1 MTDKVNDPPLEVI
14 PTGDFCVGGRP
25 EADTPAIPLL
35 RETIRSHDIDTWLT
49 AWLEGTLQNTK
60 TT

>member
-1 MTDKVNDPPLEVI
+1 MTDKVDDPPLEVI
-14 PTGDFCVGGRP
+14 PTGDFCVGGRS

-49 AWLEGTLQNTK
+49 A
-60 TT
+60 